1 MNQKCFRFFLILVL
15 LLILFLSAC
24 ASVQSTSTATLTL
37 AATST
42 PEPTAKNT
50 STPTATQTPSPTG
63 TPDFVATQQYAD
75 FTSMVQMFYEAGY
88 ISTTVGQYVVLDD
101 YQDELASKLAYARA
115 ETGLIAKNFI
125 IRADFE
131 WSNAINT
138 VNISGCGFIYRMQQN
153 QDHYIIILDAFS
165 GVKLASHTDK
175 GTSSM
180 GSPQN
185 GDQTTSDFGPNP
197 YQAAFTLIVNELK
210 TYVYINDVYYGEYD
224 LLEHRIIDSGGLAV
238 AVLSATS
245 EGYGTRCK
253 MTNVRVWVID
263 H

>member
-1 MNQKCFRFFLILVL
+1 VQK
-15 LLILFLSAC
+15 
-24 ASVQSTSTATLTL
+24 
-37 AATST
+37 
-42 PEPTAKNT
+42 
-50 STPTATQTPSPTG
+50 
-63 TPDFVATQQYAD
+63 Y
-75 FTSMVQMFYEAGY
+75 YEAGQ
-88 ISTTVGQYVVLDD
+88 ISTTEGQYVVLDD
-101 YQDELASKLAYARA
+101 YQDELASKLAYAWA

-125 IRADFE
+125 IQADFE

-138 VNISGCGFIYRMQQN
+138 VNLSGCGFIYRMQQN

-185 GDQTTSDFGPNP
+185 GEQTTSDFGPNP
-197 YQAAFTLIVNELK
+197 YQATFTLVVNELK
-210 TYVYINDVYYGEYD
+210 TYVYINDVYHGEYN
-224 LLEHRIIDSGGLAV
+224 LLKHRILDSGPLAV

-263 H
+263 P

>member
-1 MNQKCFRFFLILVL
+1 MNYKYFRFFLMLVL
-15 LLILFLSAC
+15 LLVLFLPAC
-24 ASVQSTSTATLTL
+24 ASALSTSTPTPTLSATN
-37 AATST
+37 T
-42 PEPTAKNT
+42 PEPTATIT
-50 STPTATQTPSPTG
+50 STPTITPSPTV

-75 FTSMVQMFYEAGY
+75 FLSMVQTYYEAGQ
-88 ISTTVGQYVVLDD
+88 ISTTEGQYVVLDD
-101 YQDELASKLAYARA
+101 YQDELASKLAYAWA

-125 IRADFE
+125 VRADFE

-138 VNISGCGFIYRMQQN
+138 VNISGCGFIYRMQPN

-185 GDQTTSDFGPNP
+185 GDQTAYNFGPNP

-210 TYVYINDVYYGEYD
+210 TYVYINDIYYGEYD
-224 LLEHRIIDSGGLAV
+224 LLEYRILDSGPLAV
-238 AVLSATS
+238 AVLSAAS
-245 EGYGTRCK
+245 EGYGTRCQ

-263 H
+263 P